1 MGFVK
6 ERLNSFYIQTQNSLI
21 SYRYVFESSILCFKM
36 ENKNTIS
43 FEFAINHIY
52 GINPPNENEKLHF
65 TIA

>member
-1 MGFVK
+1 MVDLK
-6 ERLNSFYIQTQNSLI
+6 SFYIQTQNSII

-43 FEFAINHIY
+43 FELATNHIY

-65 TIA
+65 TTA